1 MLRER
6 VEPRRVMTWVVR
18 LQLLGV
24 RNSAEEV
31 QLNRLIR
38 LPGNKRPTRKPPSPG
53 KLSIFRWSIFPRK
66 TKSVKRFYK
75 IHIYTWM
82 YFYWAWCLPEQKYI
96 AHACSACILIFS
108 QIADTLLFRNF
119 ATSHVIVDNGNMK
132 CFYLRCSLLTVQMTT
147 INRESKQMNVTLQVI
162 TLFLQKPTL
171 LLKHTKLVAF

>member
-1 MLRER
+1 MRKEICITDFPLNIHQNVLFSHQYMPRGKWVANQTIHVSFFQKLILVHTQP
-6 VEPRRVMTWVVR
+6 VEFGST
-18 LQLLGV
+18 
-24 RNSAEEV
+24 E
-31 QLNRLIR
+31 
-38 LPGNKRPTRKPPSPG
+38 
-53 KLSIFRWSIFPRK
+53 IFPRK

-82 YFYWAWCLPEQKYI
+82 YFYRARCLPEQKYI
-96 AHACSACILIFS
+96 ARACSACILIFS
-108 QIADTLLFRNF
+108 QIADTLPFRNF

-171 LLKHTKLVAF
+171 LLKHTKLVAFQ